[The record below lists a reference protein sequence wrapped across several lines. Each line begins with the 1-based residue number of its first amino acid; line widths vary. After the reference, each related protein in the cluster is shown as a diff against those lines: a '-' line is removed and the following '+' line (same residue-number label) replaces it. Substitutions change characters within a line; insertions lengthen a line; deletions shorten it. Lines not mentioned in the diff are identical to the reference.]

1 MEELQSY
8 SDVLKHLNEQN
19 RKHHLLLGNGFS
31 MAYDGSIFSYNALND
46 LISESDDAEL
56 KLIFE
61 ILKTQNFEIVM
72 KQLDNYAEISNILG
86 ADQKLIDKVKMIS
99 LDLKTKLLNS
109 ITSLHPEQVFNIS
122 EAKSKSCAEFIK
134 EYLQSDGNVFSSNYD
149 LLLYWILMRNSDIKC
164 NDGFGRYPENIDDS
178 EFIPE
183 GDITWSGLTWGKY
196 KTTQNIYYLH
206 GALPLFDTGSDI
218 IKEEYNGNEYLLN
231 SIKKRIEKGEYPIF
245 VTAGDGDQKLYH
257 IRHNQYLNYCYDT
270 LCQIDGSLVVFGFGF
285 GEFEKHIIKAINK
298 AAHLRNE
305 SGNKLLSIYIGIF
318 SQKDYNHIKS
328 IESEFRCKVNLYDA
342 KTANIWA
349 EQ

>member
-8 SDVLKHLNEQN
+8 SDVLKHLNKQK
-19 RKHHLLLGNGFS
+19 RTHHLLLGNGFS
-31 MAYDGSIFSYNALND
+31 VAYDSSIFSYNALND

-56 KLIFE
+56 KSIFE

-72 KQLDNYAEISNILG
+72 KQLDNYAEISKILG
-86 ADQKLIDKVKMIS
+86 ADQKLIDKVRTIS
-99 LDLKTKLLNS
+99 LDLKTKLVNA
-109 ITSLHPEQVFNIS
+109 ITSLHPEQVFNIP

-149 LLLYWILMRNSDIKC
+149 LLLYWILMRNNDIKC
-164 NDGFGRYPENIDDS
+164 IDGFGRDPEYIDDS
-178 EFIPE
+178 EFIHE
-183 GDITWSGLTWGKY
+183 DDIEWSDLTWGKY

-218 IKEEYNGNEYLLN
+218 IKEEYNGSEYLLT

-257 IRHNQYLNYCYDT
+257 IRHNQYLNYCYDK
-270 LCQIDGSLVVFGFGF
+270 LCNIQGSLVVFGFSF
-285 GEFEKHIIKAINK
+285 GEFDKHIIKAINT
-298 AAHLRNE
+298 AAHFGKK
-305 SGNKLLSIYIGIF
+305 SGDKLYSIYIGIY
-318 SQKDYNHIKS
+318 SETDYKNIKS
-328 IESEFRCKVNLYDA
+328 IESEFKCKVNLYDA